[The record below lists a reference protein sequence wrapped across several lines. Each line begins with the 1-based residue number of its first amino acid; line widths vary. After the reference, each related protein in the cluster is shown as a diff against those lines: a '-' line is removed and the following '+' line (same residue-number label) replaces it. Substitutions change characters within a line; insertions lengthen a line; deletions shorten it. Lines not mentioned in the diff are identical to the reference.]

1 MPQLGNIS
9 IDANEIVDHLQSGM
23 KLKSVVRQVLYCQV
37 IRAAARDRNLD
48 ISEEEI
54 QEEADRFRH
63 QHKLESAADTFS
75 WLEEQMMTP
84 DDWKTGIFDQLL
96 RKKLAE
102 HLFGNEVETYFAQNK
117 VQYEQAILYRILV
130 PYRALAQELLY
141 EIEEEEI
148 SFFEAAHLYDLDERR
163 RLTCGFEGKV
173 SRWKLKPDLAAKV
186 FAANPREVVEPIQTD
201 AGFELLMVEEF
212 IAAELTPETRQ
223 QILDKLFQEWLESE
237 LNYLI
242 HAN

>member
-1 MPQLGNIS
+1 ML
-9 IDANEIVDHLQSGM
+9 
-23 KLKSVVRQVLYCQV
+23 
-37 IRAAARDRNLD
+37 DR
-48 ISEEEI
+48 
-54 QEEADRFRH
+54 
-63 QHKLESAADTFS
+63 
-75 WLEEQMMTP
+75 
-84 DDWKTGIFDQLL
+84 
-96 RKKLAE
+96 
-102 HLFGNEVETYFAQNK
+102 
-117 VQYEQAILYRILV
+117 
-130 PYRALAQELLY
+130 
-141 EIEEEEI
+141 
-148 SFFEAAHLYDLDERR
+148 FEAAHLYDLDERR

-212 IAAELTPETRQ
+212 VAAELTPETRQ